1 MKGGENMDDIDGF
14 ISADEIYRLI
24 SQFKKYM
31 GESEAQEM
39 AHKVAELAAKRRQ
52 KAKQSKREFVYSH
65 LTPTIKAL
73 DSDISQVIF
82 IERISGYQIIAIS
95 FKDRTCLTIDVTK
108 RTLYDI
114 VLVTVS
120 ELIKHKERGLLQGT
134 QFSPV

>member
-1 MKGGENMDDIDGF
+1 MNDIDGF

-24 SQFKKYM
+24 SRFKKYM
-31 GESEAQEM
+31 GEAAAQKM
-39 AHKVAELAAKRRQ
+39 AQKVAELTARRRTI
-52 KAKQSKREFVYSH
+52 ASGDKREFVYSY

-73 DSDISQVIF
+73 DSDILDVRF

-114 VLVTVS
+114 VLMTVS
-120 ELIKHKERGLLQGT
+120 ELIKHKERGLPQGT

>member
-1 MKGGENMDDIDGF
+1 MNDIDGF

-24 SQFKKYM
+24 SRFKKYM
-31 GESEAQEM
+31 GEAAAQKM
-39 AHKVAELAAKRRQ
+39 AQNVAELTARRRTIASGD
-52 KAKQSKREFVYSH
+52 KCEFVYSH

-73 DSDISQVIF
+73 DSDILDVRF

-114 VLVTVS
+114 VLMTVS
-120 ELIKHKERGLLQGT
+120 ELIKHKERGLPQGT